1 MKKSIFNSAILTL
14 LFFLSITLQ
23 VFSQKENI
31 KETFD
36 NVQKIKVDVAVGNIA
51 IEKSPSGNT
60 VLTGEYDSEKLD
72 VEISFSNGKL
82 SVVEKTKKRNSNGSI
97 DSHYKLQIPANLEMN
112 LNTGTGDIAMASV
125 TADANVN
132 TGTGKIVVVN
142 HKGDLKLNSGTGSVE
157 LLNSEGE
164 LSLNSGTGRVSMT
177 NCQGELNAN
186 SGTDDVVIENVTGVI
201 SANSGTGN
209 VSAKNINLKGNGN
222 FNSGTGN
229 VQLTIT
235 SPVTQ
240 NLSVNSGTGSAT
252 LDMNGQNFDGT
263 LVMACGEPGGSIS
276 APFDFDKEE
285 TKDRTIKKYK
295 YFGDSGVE
303 LKVSTGSGKAKLIK

>member
-1 MKKSIFNSAILTL
+1 MKKSIFNSTILTL
-14 LFFLSITLQ
+14 LFFLSMTLQ
-23 VFSQKENI
+23 GFSQKENI

-97 DSHYKLQIPANLEMN
+97 DSHYKLQIPANLEM
-112 LNTGTGDIAMASV
+112 
-125 TADANVN
+125 NVN

-229 VQLTIT
+229 VQLTLT

-263 LVMACGEPGGSIS
+263 LVMACGEKAGSIS
-276 APFDFDKEE
+276 APFNFDKEE

-303 LKVSTGSGKAKLIK
+303 LKVSTGTGKAKLIK